1 MNSTWLRI
9 AFAPLLALGLT
20 GCDAEVEDPGEL
32 PSADV
37 DVEPGRAPDVDVET
51 PDVDVET
58 REKTVDVPD
67 VDIDVDSEKKKVNV
81 PDVDVDLPDDNDD
94 PTNE

>member
-1 MNSTWLRI
+1 MMKTIWLRI
-9 AFAPLLALGLT
+9 ALTPLLALGLA

-51 PDVDVET
+51 PDVDVTTE
-58 REKTVDVPD
+58 EKTVEVPD
-67 VDIDVDSEKKKVNV
+67 VDVETEKKKVNV
-81 PDVDVDLPDDNDD
+81 PDVDIDIPDDNEV
-94 PTNE
+94 PPNE